1 MRRADLYDGG
11 VVIDADARV
20 QHRNGG
26 AIAGLYAAGATIGG
40 LEGGPVTGYT
50 GGLAKALTFGKIAG
64 ETAVRDI
71 KGN

>member
-1 MRRADLYDGG
+1 L
-11 VVIDADARV
+11 
-20 QHRNGG
+20 
-26 AIAGLYAAGATIGG
+26 

-64 ETAVRDI
+64 EIAARDI

>member
-1 MRRADLYDGG
+1 

-64 ETAVRDI
+64 ETAARDL